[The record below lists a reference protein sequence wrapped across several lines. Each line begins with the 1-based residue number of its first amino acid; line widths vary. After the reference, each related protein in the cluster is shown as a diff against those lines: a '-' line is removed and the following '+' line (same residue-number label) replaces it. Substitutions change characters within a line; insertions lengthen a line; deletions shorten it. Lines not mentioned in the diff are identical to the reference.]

1 MEKKYPL
8 MWVFLIR
15 YKSLD
20 LHFMVHI
27 EEDRF
32 FYVTFIVCCI
42 IKGNDNEEKL
52 PLVPLERSLQSW
64 QRMNG

>member
-32 FYVTFIVCCI
+32 FYVALIVCCI